1 MDLLP
6 LAKAAQEVVLT
17 GTVLRLVQQ
26 QGLHTLGP
34 LVDDLEQLARL
45 ETLVEASKPPWPTA
59 TLGPPSHP
67 LLATP
72 FRYPPLR
79 HGSRFGGR
87 ESRGIFYGSRSR
99 TGSLLEGAF
108 SSFLFWDGMQEPPP
122 TAIRRRQTL
131 FSVVIHTNRGLKLQ
145 TLPKDAAQPT
155 LRDPRHY
162 GPTQRLGQWMREA
175 GLEAF
180 EYGSARSSEPL
191 VQVGVLTPAAL
202 ASTPFDQV
210 EITCEIKGDHA
221 SFLSHDDGTVHHFP
235 RELFLLEGELPQAA
249 A

>member
-6 LAKAAQEVVLT
+6 LAEAAQEVVLT

-45 ETLVEASKPPWPTA
+45 EKLVEASKPPPPTS

-87 ESRGIFYGSRSR
+87 QSRGIFYGSRSR
-99 TGSLLEGAF
+99 GGSLLEGAYY
-108 SSFLFWDGMQEPPP
+108 SFLFWDGMQEAPP

-131 FSVVIHTNRGLKLQ
+131 FSVLIHTSRGLKLQ
-145 TLPKDAAQPT
+145 TFPENAA
-155 LRDPRHY
+155 LRDPCHY

-180 EYGSARSSEPL
+180 EYESARSSEPL
-191 VQVGVLTPAAL
+191 VQVGVLTPAAF

-210 EITCEIKGDHA
+210 DITCEIKPDHV

-235 RELFLLEGELPQAA
+235 RELFLIEGELPQAA